1 MLSLMLSFTSLSL
14 CQCLPVLPP
23 LTSSILAYGVLYG
36 IMDYGT
42 KREKNESAREKAKTP
57 VCITGPLSSV
67 LSPLTFHTQLQSLS
81 WVFEGKPLTAPKKC
95 LRKKKT
101 KKKHINLRWQ
111 WIRSLPRENW
121 VWGWNTPTHI
131 HTLMHNLHT
140 HTNLE
145 LSSGDKSVLTTY
157 LWLYSEINTGIY

>member
-1 MLSLMLSFTSLSL
+1 MLSFLLSFTSLSL

-95 LRKKKT
+95 LREKNT
-101 KKKHINLRWQ
+101 KK
-111 WIRSLPRENW
+111 
-121 VWGWNTPTHI
+121 NTLISGGSGSGACLGKTGCEAGIHPHTFTHSCTI
-131 HTLMHNLHT
+131 STHTLTWSCQVVTRVYL
-140 HTNLE
+140 L
-145 LSSGDKSVLTTY
+145 LTFDYT
-157 LWLYSEINTGIY
+157 LK